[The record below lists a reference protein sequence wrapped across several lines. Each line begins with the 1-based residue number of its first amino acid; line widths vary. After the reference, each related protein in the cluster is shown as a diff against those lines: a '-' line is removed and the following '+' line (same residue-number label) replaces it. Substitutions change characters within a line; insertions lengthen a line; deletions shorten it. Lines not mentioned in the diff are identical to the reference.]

1 MQRRDLLKTTL
12 AGAAVLA
19 APRLARA
26 AAPSE
31 LKFVPHADLASLDP
45 VWTTADITRNYSLAV
60 FDTLF
65 GMDENFAIHPQMAE
79 GATTSADG
87 LTVEIT
93 LRDGLKFHDGTAV
106 LAKDCVATIKRYAV
120 REPLST
126 QMLAATDEI
135 TAPSDKM
142 IRFKLKKKFPLLT
155 TALAQYQAAIM
166 PERIAKTDP
175 YTQITEAMGSGPYK
189 FVASERIAGAKV
201 VFARNEHYVPRKDG
215 VPSFTAGP
223 KVAHFDRVT
232 WTVMPDAAT
241 ASAAL
246 QAKEID
252 WWENPSIDLVP
263 LLKRDKSIKIEVIDV
278 SGEIGCL
285 RFNCLLPPFDNP
297 KIRQVVLEAM
307 NQQDC
312 MQAVAGAVPE
322 LIKTDVGIFVPG
334 TPMAST
340 VGVEHTHQ
348 YMHMDKLKKDLIAAG
363 YKGEKIVVLS
373 ATTIPIIHAIA
384 EVAVNTLRQLGF
396 NVDNQELEWGTV
408 VQRRA
413 SQKTPDQGGYNIF
426 FTFLGGTGNITPAT
440 DIAIRGTGTKAW
452 FGWPTSAKMEELHNA
467 WFDAPD
473 LAAQQKICAEM
484 QTVFW
489 DWVPYVPLGMYVQPT
504 AFHTDL
510 HDIRM
515 GFPQFYGVRRA

>member
-1 MQRRDLLKTTL
+1 MKRRDLMKASL

-19 APRLARA
+19 APRLTRA
-26 AAPSE
+26 ASSSL
-31 LKFVPHADLASLDP
+31 LKFVPQADLVSIDP
-45 VWTTADITRNYSLAV
+45 VWTTADVTRNYSLAV

-65 GMDENFAIHPQMAE
+65 GMDEHFAIHPQMAE

-87 LTVEIT
+87 KTVEIT
-93 LRDGLKFHDGTAV
+93 LRDGLKFHDGTPV
-106 LAKDCVATIKRYAV
+106 LARDCVATIRRYAA
-120 REPLST
+120 REPLSA
-126 QMLAATDEI
+126 QMMTVVDELA
-135 TAPSDKM
+135 APSDKM
-142 IRFKLKKKFPLLT
+142 IRFKLKRPFALLT
-155 TALAQYQAAIM
+155 TALAQYQSAIM

-175 YTQITEAMGSGPYK
+175 YTAFTEVVGSGPFKY
-189 FVASERIAGAKV
+189 VASERVTGAKV
-201 VFARNEHYVPRKDG
+201 VFARNTDYVPRKDG

-223 KVAHFDRVT
+223 KIAHFDRVT

-246 QAKEID
+246 QAKEVD

-263 LLKRDKSIKIEVIDV
+263 LLKKDKSIEVKVTDV
-278 SGEIGCL
+278 TGEIGCM
-285 RFNCLLPPFDNP
+285 RFNCLYPPFDNP
-297 KIRQVVLEAM
+297 KIRQVALAAI
-307 NQQDC
+307 NQRDC
-312 MQAVAGAVPE
+312 MDAVAGAVPE

-340 VGVEHTHQ
+340 VGIEHTHQ
-348 YMHMDKLKKDLIAAG
+348 YKQIDKLKKDLIAAG
-363 YKGEKIVVLS
+363 YKGEKIVLLT
-373 ATTIPIIHAIA
+373 ATTFVTIQAEG
-384 EVAVNTLRQLGF
+384 EVAASMLKAVGF
-396 NVDNQELEWGTV
+396 NVDNQQMDWGTV

-413 SQKTPDQGGYNIF
+413 SQKAPDKGGYNIF
-426 FTFLGGTGNITPAT
+426 FTFLGGTGNVTPAT
-440 DIAIRGTGTKAW
+440 NIAIRGTGKKAW
-452 FGWPTSAKMEELHNA
+452 FGWPTSARMEQLRNA